1 MVLRK
6 VPKTGISSLMHK
18 SKDSGTKICTIGNLS
33 PTTKFDRNDKV
44 CHAARKKSMKT
55 LNRIGLF
62 SRPSLFN
69 LYTNETNV
77 NKRIWVQK

>member
-1 MVLRK
+1 MVFRK

-44 CHAARKKSMKT
+44 CHAARKKSM
-55 LNRIGLF
+55 
-62 SRPSLFN
+62 
-69 LYTNETNV
+69 
-77 NKRIWVQK
+77 